1 MATAALIIS
10 ALSAVAVFV
19 SVIWSV
25 AGVWAKWQRRRLP
38 TKSGTSA
45 AACLLAAAGALASMA
60 PLGAQSPAPTAAE
73 TRIYTEYIQ
82 WLSSLPPDQRGPDMA
97 PKYRAALVAK
107 GLPPAEVE
115 KRLDIVDREG
125 QRMEVAR
132 WNAFFTADTPRFNLA
147 PNAFL
152 IQIAERRTPGTALD
166 AAMGQG
172 RNAIWLARQGW
183 QVTGFDPA
191 DQALDVAQRAAA
203 ALGLK
208 LQTVNARFETFDFG
222 ENTWDLILLSY
233 AGCTGGVVEKV
244 EKGLKPGGIVVIEA
258 FHEDAAKQFRIG
270 GSICATGEPPQAFK
284 HLRTVHFEEPIAMP
298 DFGAQRMRLSR
309 YVGEKPQP

>member
-1 MATAALIIS
+1 MATAALVLS
-10 ALSAVAVFV
+10 ALSVLTVVV

-60 PLGAQSPAPTAAE
+60 PLGAQSPAPTAAD
-73 TRIYTEYIQ
+73 TAIYSEYIQ

-107 GLPPAEVE
+107 GLPPAEIE

-222 ENTWDLILLSY
+222 ENKWDLILLSY

-258 FHEDAAKQFRIG
+258 FHEDAAKKFRIG
-270 GSICATGEPPQAFK
+270 GSICATGEPPHAFQG
-284 HLRTVHFEEPIAMP
+284 LRTIHYEEPIAMP
-298 DFGAQRMRLSR
+298 DFGAAPMRLVR
-309 YVGEKPQP
+309 YAGEKPRP

>member
-1 MATAALIIS
+1 MSMFLRLRFAVGVLVL
-10 ALSAVAVFV
+10 LSGLRGQDTQVYEEYRRWVSMQPV
-19 SVIWSV
+19 SV
-25 AGVWAKWQRRRLP
+25 
-38 TKSGTSA
+38 
-45 AACLLAAAGALASMA
+45 
-60 PLGAQSPAPTAAE
+60 
-73 TRIYTEYIQ
+73 
-82 WLSSLPPDQRGPDMA
+82 QRGPDVEA
-97 PKYRAALVAK
+97 RYREHLRGT
-107 GLPPAEVE
+107 GLDE
-115 KRLDIVDREG
+115 KTIEERLQFLRTQG
-125 QRMEVAR
+125 RRMEVER
-132 WNAFFTADTPRFNLA
+132 WNRILTSEKPTFNTA

-152 IQIAERRTPGTALD
+152 VEMVKGRKPGKALD
-166 AAMGQG
+166 VGMGQG

-191 DQALDVAQRAAA
+191 DQALDVAQRAAR

-208 LQTVNARFETFDFG
+208 IETVNARFETFDFG
-222 ENTWDLILLSY
+222 ENKWDLILLSY

-258 FHEDAAKQFRIG
+258 FHEDAAKKFRIG
-270 GSICATGEPPQAFK
+270 GSICATGEPPQAFT

>member
-1 MATAALIIS
+1 MTRLHTGCSRPCVALVFVAALG
-10 ALSAVAVFV
+10 AVA
-19 SVIWSV
+19 
-25 AGVWAKWQRRRLP
+25 
-38 TKSGTSA
+38 
-45 AACLLAAAGALASMA
+45 
-60 PLGAQSPAPTAAE
+60 PLFAQSTAPTEAE
-73 TRIYTEYIQ
+73 TQIYNEYIQ

-97 PKYRAALVAK
+97 PKYQAALAAK
-107 GLPPAEVE
+107 GMSPAEIE
-115 KRLDIVDREG
+115 RRLDIVDREG

-132 WNAFFTADTPRFNLA
+132 WNTFFTADRPRFNLA

-152 IQIAERRTPGTALD
+152 IQIAEKRPLGTALD

-208 LQTVNARFETFDFG
+208 LQAVNARFETFDFG
-222 ENTWDLILLSY
+222 EDKWDLILLSY

-258 FHEDAAKQFRIG
+258 FHEDAAKTFRIG
-270 GSICATGEPPQAFK
+270 GSICATGEPPHAFQG
-284 HLRTVHFEEPIAMP
+284 LRTIHYEEPIAMP
-298 DFGAQRMRLSR
+298 DFGPQPMRLVR
-309 YVGEKPQP
+309 YAGEKPRP

>member
-1 MATAALIIS
+1 MTAWRGSSLA
-10 ALSAVAVFV
+10 
-19 SVIWSV
+19 
-25 AGVWAKWQRRRLP
+25 R
-38 TKSGTSA
+38 TSA
-45 AACLLAAAGALASMA
+45 RIFLVLGFVAASTA
-60 PLGAQSPAPTAAE
+60 PFRAQPQSPTAAE
-73 TRIYTEYIQ
+73 TQIYTEYIH
-82 WLSSLPPDQRGPDMA
+82 WLSSLPPEQRGPDMT
-97 PKYRAALVAK
+97 PKYKDALAAK
-107 GLPPAEVE
+107 GLSPAEIE
-115 KRLDIVDREG
+115 HRLDIVDREG

-132 WNAFFTADTPRFNLA
+132 WNSFFTADTPRFNLA

-152 IQIAERRTPGTALD
+152 IQVAEKRTPGTALD

-208 LQTVNARFETFDFG
+208 IQTVNARFETFDFG
-222 ENTWDLILLSY
+222 ENKWDLILLSY

-244 EKGLKPGGIVVIEA
+244 DKGLKPGGIVVLEA
-258 FHEDAAKQFRIG
+258 FHEDAARTFRIG
-270 GSICATGEPPQAFK
+270 GSICATGEPPQAFT

-309 YVGEKPQP
+309 YVGEKPKL